1 MGLKLEFILIA
12 FVAGLIAMALTV
24 KISNARTKVKV
35 QTIELEF
42 TDTTSIEVDTKKT
55 LSVSY
60 GTYGVR
66 DAGVLTIHNMQY
78 HSSEIDMLKSDI
90 AILKG
95 DVIHFDHNVSVHK
108 EAGSDYF
115 TEHAIYNKKTGI
127 LNVTAPFKAILNE
140 NIMHG
145 DTLRYDTRSKKANAS
160 NVDAVVFT
168 VEK

>member
-1 MGLKLEFILIA
+1 MGLKLELLLIV
-12 FVAGLIAMALTV
+12 FMVGLIAMALTV
-24 KISNARTKVKV
+24 KISNARANVKV
-35 QTIELEF
+35 QTKELEF
-42 TDTTSIEVDTKKT
+42 TDTTSTEVDTKKT

-66 DAGVLTIHNMQY
+66 NAGVLTIHNMRY
-78 HSSEIDMLKSDI
+78 HSSEIDLMKSDI

-95 DVIHFDHNVSVHK
+95 DLIYFDHNVSVHK

-115 TEHAIYNKKTGI
+115 TEHANYNKKTGI
-127 LNVTAPFKAILNE
+127 LNVTAPFKAIMDE

-145 DTLRYDTRSKKANAS
+145 DTLRYDTRTKKANAS